1 MPTLSISKTY
11 QDGDVLFEA
20 DLDNIRSAI
29 ETFLNTTK
37 IDDDNIQDN
46 GITASTKIIDGT
58 ISSGKLAAESI
69 TALLLDTNA
78 ITTVKVGSNSVT
90 TAKINDLAVTTAKI
104 ADANITTAKLADGA
118 ATVVKKEAATIE
130 ESAGSG
136 ASGATVSS
144 TSFTTVEEVT
154 IDVTGGPVYC
164 FVGPKG
170 GSYSVETSA
179 GGTVS
184 FQISASDGVNPAT
197 IIAENTLAF
206 TGLTS
211 TCIYG
216 TAILSAGTY
225 TISFKAK
232 VTTGNVTIRRAA
244 IYCVEII

>member
-90 TAKINDLAVTTAKI
+90 SWILW
-104 ADANITTAKLADGA
+104 
-118 ATVVKKEAATIE
+118 
-130 ESAGSG
+130 
-136 ASGATVSS
+136 SS
-144 TSFTTVEEVT
+144 
-154 IDVTGGPVYC
+154 
-164 FVGPKG
+164 
-170 GSYSVETSA
+170 
-179 GGTVS
+179 
-184 FQISASDGVNPAT
+184 
-197 IIAENTLAF
+197 
-206 TGLTS
+206 
-211 TCIYG
+211 
-216 TAILSAGTY
+216 
-225 TISFKAK
+225 
-232 VTTGNVTIRRAA
+232 
-244 IYCVEII
+244 